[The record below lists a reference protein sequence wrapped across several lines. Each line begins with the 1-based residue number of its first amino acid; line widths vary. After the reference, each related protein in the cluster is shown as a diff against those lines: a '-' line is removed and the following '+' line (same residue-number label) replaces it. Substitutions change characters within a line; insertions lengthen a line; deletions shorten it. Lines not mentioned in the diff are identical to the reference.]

1 MQSID
6 APDEFTGGV
15 VLVSHDSRLIS
26 RVCEDEEKSE
36 IWVVE
41 IGTVKTLPE
50 SFEEYKEELQR
61 EIKAEVDSWF
71 GSAHVMSWYF
81 KSHNAL
87 FLGSCCVCTQLDMS
101 NKTDAS
107 LFIFLSQY
115 LWWLVVSWHSM
126 LCTKLEV
133 TTMN

>member
-61 EIKAEVDSWF
+61 EIKAEVDS
-71 GSAHVMSWYF
+71 
-81 KSHNAL
+81 
-87 FLGSCCVCTQLDMS
+87 
-101 NKTDAS
+101 
-107 LFIFLSQY
+107 
-115 LWWLVVSWHSM
+115 
-126 LCTKLEV
+126 
-133 TTMN
+133 